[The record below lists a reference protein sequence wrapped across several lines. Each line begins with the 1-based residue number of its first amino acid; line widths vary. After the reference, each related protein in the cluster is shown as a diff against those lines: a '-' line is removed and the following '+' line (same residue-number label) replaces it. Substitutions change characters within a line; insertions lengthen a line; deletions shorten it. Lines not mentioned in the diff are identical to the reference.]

1 MLAGTTGGYRIYVAH
16 WALKIKRRVPVP
28 TLTAALSAD
37 RFATYL
43 QWAAGDQALAER
55 LYTYNV
61 QLSAALYGPLHMQE
75 VSLRNMADQALAQRY
90 GAAWHLDPAV
100 LADRYQRDNV
110 AKVVQ
115 SLQQAGKAGTR
126 PQVIAELNFGFWSS
140 LFGRQS
146 HHLWQTLRSIFQ
158 ARGIQ
163 RGAVAHNLR
172 ELRLL
177 RNRIAH
183 YEPIIAL
190 PLAQR
195 YTDITTFTGWLSPSA
210 AAWIARYSTWPAL
223 YPAIPILVPDP
234 AGGALTVAAGAI
246 PYLPA

>member
-1 MLAGTTGGYRIYVAH
+1 MWHIAARISRDDDT
-16 WALKIKRRVPVP
+16 LP
-28 TLTAALSAD
+28 TFTAALSAD

-43 QWAAGDQALAER
+43 QWASGDQALAER

-75 VSLRNMADQALAQRY
+75 VALRNRADQALEQSF
-90 GAAWHLDPAV
+90 GPNWHLDPAV
-100 LADRYQRDNV
+100 MTASYSQDSI
-110 AKVVQ
+110 AKAIQ
-115 SLQQAGKAGTR
+115 SLQRNGKAGTR
-126 PQVIAELNFGFWSS
+126 PQIVAELNFGFWSA

-146 HHLWQTLRSIFQ
+146 HHLWQSLRPIFQ
-158 ARGIQ
+158 TRGIQ
-163 RGAVAHNLR
+163 RSTIAQNLR

-195 YTDITTFTGWLSPSA
+195 YADITTLTGWLSPSA
-210 AAWIARYSTWPAL
+210 AAWIATYSTWPAL
-223 YPAIPILVPDP
+223 YPAVPILIPDP
-234 AGGALTVAAGAI
+234 VTGDNRIVTAAI
-246 PYLPA
+246 PFLPA

>member
-1 MLAGTTGGYRIYVAH
+1 M
-16 WALKIKRRVPVP
+16 P

-43 QWAAGDQALAER
+43 QWTSGDQHLAER

-61 QLSAALYGPLHMQE
+61 LLSAALYGPLHMQE
-75 VSLRNMADQALAQRY
+75 IALRNMADRALEQRY
-90 GAAWHLDPAV
+90 GPAWHLDPAV
-100 LADRYQRDNV
+100 VTPGYQRNSV
-110 AKVVQ
+110 TNAIQ
-115 SLQQAGKAGTR
+115 SLQSAGKAGTR
-126 PQVIAELNFGFWSS
+126 SQAVAELNFGFWSS

-146 HHLWQTLRSIFQ
+146 HHLWQSLRPIFQ

-163 RGAVAHNLR
+163 RGIIAQNLR

-195 YTDITTFTGWLSPSA
+195 YADITTITGWLSPSA
-210 AAWIARYSTWPAL
+210 AAWIAQYSTWPAL
-223 YPAIPILVPDP
+223 YPAVPILIPDP
-234 AGGALTVAAGAI
+234 GNGALMVAAAAI

>member
-1 MLAGTTGGYRIYVAH
+1 MLAGTTGGYPDHMAQCSQ
-16 WALKIKRRVPVP
+16 KIKRRLPLP
-28 TLTAALSAD
+28 TLTAALSQE

-43 QWAAGDQALAER
+43 QWASGDQALAER

-75 VSLRNMADQALAQRY
+75 VALRNMADQALEQRF
-90 GAAWHLDPAV
+90 GPAWHVDPAV
-100 LADRYQRDNV
+100 MAAGYPRDSV
-110 AKVVQ
+110 TKAIQ
-115 SLQQAGKAGTR
+115 SLQHDGKAGTR
-126 PQVIAELNFGFWSS
+126 PQVVAELNFGFWSS

-146 HHLWQTLRSIFQ
+146 HHLWQTLRPIFQ

-163 RGAVAHNLR
+163 RGTIAQNLR

-195 YTDITTFTGWLSPSA
+195 YADITTLTGWLSPSA
-210 AAWIARYSTWPAL
+210 AAWIAKYSTWPAL
-223 YPAIPILVPDP
+223 YPAVPILIPDP
-234 AGGALTVAAGAI
+234 ATGGLTIATAAV
-246 PYLPA
+246 PFLPA